1 MKHVKTPEQ
10 SKNASWTIIPAN
22 KINHYTELINDIKVA
37 CINVWNSK
45 SQITYCTA
53 GTAYIINDA
62 GRTLS
67 IILNSD
73 QQKK

>member
-10 SKNASWTIIPAN
+10 SKNASWTIIAGK
-22 KINHYTELINDIKVA
+22 KIKHYTEIINDVKVA

-45 SQITYCTA
+45 DQITYCTA

-62 GRTLS
+62 GKTVKN
-67 IILNSD
+67 ILTY
-73 QQKK
+73 